1 MQNKY
6 TPLNISKH
14 LTSISRT
21 ALLLLLTFFLI
32 SCSTE
37 KESPKVMLTS
47 PIDNILVEKANRK
60 MYLRNGEKVVKTY
73 RISLGK
79 NPVGAKVKSGDN
91 KTPEGNYTIERH
103 NPKSIFHLSL
113 RISYPNAEQIKAAKE
128 GNYEPGGD
136 IMIHGYPNKIP
147 AFLFKFWHKW
157 KDWTAGCIAVTNDE
171 IEEIY
176 DAVKDGTPITI
187 QP

>member
-1 MQNKY
+1 M
-6 TPLNISKH
+6 
-14 LTSISRT
+14 SIKRT
-21 ALLLLLTFFLI
+21 HLLLLLTFLLL
-32 SCSTE
+32 SCSSD
-37 KESPKVMLTS
+37 KESPKAMHSS

-60 MYLRNGEKVVKTY
+60 MYLLKGDVVVKSY

-91 KTPEGNYTIERH
+91 KTPEGNYTIEKH

-113 RISYPNAEQIKAAKE
+113 RISYPNEEQIKAAKE

-136 IMIHGYPNKIP
+136 IMIHGYPNKVP
-147 AFLFKFWHKW
+147 AFLFKYWHKW

-176 DAVKDGTPITI
+176 ATVKDGTPITI
-187 QP
+187 LP

>member
-1 MQNKY
+1 MKK
-6 TPLNISKH
+6 TIIS
-14 LTSISRT
+14 
-21 ALLLLLTFFLI
+21 LLLTFLFI
-32 SCSTE
+32 SCSS
-37 KESPKVMLTS
+37 ESDFSKQMITQS
-47 PIDNILVEKANRK
+47 IDNILVEKANRK
-60 MYLRNGEKVVKTY
+60 IHLRHGDEIVKTY
-73 RISLGK
+73 KISLGK

-113 RISYPNAEQIKAAKE
+113 KVSYPNAEQIKAAKE

-187 QP
+187 LP

>member
-1 MQNKY
+1 MKN
-6 TPLNISKH
+6 THPTFANISFVFLLIGKGIPQTHDH
-14 LTSISRT
+14 LTHRQHTRRKGEASN
-21 ALLLLLTFFLI
+21 ALAQRRERCQDVQNFLGQE
-32 SCSTE
+32 SCGSE
-37 KESPKVMLTS
+37 
-47 PIDNILVEKANRK
+47 I
-60 MYLRNGEKVVKTY
+60 
-73 RISLGK
+73 
-79 NPVGAKVKSGDN
+79 KSGDN
-91 KTPEGNYTIERH
+91 KTPEGKYTIEKH

-113 RISYPNAEQIKAAKE
+113 KISYPNAEQIKAAKE

-176 DAVKDGTPITI
+176 DAIKDGTPITI
-187 QP
+187 LP

>member
-1 MQNKY
+1 
-6 TPLNISKH
+6 
-14 LTSISRT
+14 
-21 ALLLLLTFFLI
+21 
-32 SCSTE
+32 
-37 KESPKVMLTS
+37 MLSS
-47 PIDNILVEKANRK
+47 PIDNILVEKAKRQ
-60 MYLRNGEKVVKTY
+60 MHLRNGENIVKTY

-91 KTPEGNYTIERH
+91 KTPEGDYTIVLH
-103 NPKSIFHLSL
+103 NPKSKFHLSL
-113 RISYPNAEQIKAAKE
+113 RISYPNAEQVKAAKV

-136 IMIHGYPNKIP
+136 IMIHGYPNKVP
-147 AFLFKFWHKW
+147 AFLFKFWHRW

-187 QP
+187 KP